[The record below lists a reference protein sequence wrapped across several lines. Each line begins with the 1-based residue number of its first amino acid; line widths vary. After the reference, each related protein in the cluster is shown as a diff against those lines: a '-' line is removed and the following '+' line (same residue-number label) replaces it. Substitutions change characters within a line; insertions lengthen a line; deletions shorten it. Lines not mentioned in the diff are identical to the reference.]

1 MDIALVFLGKIVAY
15 GGGSAAIAFL
25 LYKNLGEK
33 WLDNKFKE
41 QLEKQRHEQATE
53 LSRLKIEIDSMLSA
67 VIKIQEKEFDTLPK
81 AWYLLDEAYKHLA
94 NFSSPMQQYPDLD
107 RMDDDRLE
115 EYLQSTK
122 LTDVDKKKIKTAT
135 KKLDVFT
142 DIDFWYR
149 LHECR
154 KTIFTYQDYV
164 EKNGI
169 FLPIAIKKD
178 FMAIA
183 NLFRNTMVT
192 KQVGHEA
199 KDREMQRESWDTLTK
214 EIDPLRESLEILI
227 HARLH
232 EHGTVKNRDIMFSRT
247 K

>member
-1 MDIALVFLGKIVAY
+1 MDIALIFLGKIVAY

-33 WLDNKFKE
+33 WLDSKFKE
-41 QLEKQRHEQATE
+41 QLERQRHEQATE

-81 AWYLLDEAYKHLA
+81 AWSLLDEAYKHLA
-94 NFSSPMQQYPDLD
+94 SFSSPMQQYPDLD
-107 RMDDDRLE
+107 RMDNDRLE
-115 EYLQSTK
+115 EYLQSSA
-122 LTDVDKKKIKTAT
+122 LTDVDKKKIKAAP

-142 DIDFWYR
+142 NIDFWRR

-154 KTIFTYQDYV
+154 KAIFAYQDYV

-169 FLPIAIKKD
+169 FLPAAIKKD
-178 FMAIA
+178 FVDIA
-183 NLFRNTMVT
+183 RLLRNTMVT

-199 KDREMQRESWDTLTK
+199 NDWEMQSKSWESLTK
-214 EIDPLRESLEILI
+214 EIDPLRESLETLI

-232 EHGTVKNRDIMFSRT
+232 EHGTVKNSDIRFSRT